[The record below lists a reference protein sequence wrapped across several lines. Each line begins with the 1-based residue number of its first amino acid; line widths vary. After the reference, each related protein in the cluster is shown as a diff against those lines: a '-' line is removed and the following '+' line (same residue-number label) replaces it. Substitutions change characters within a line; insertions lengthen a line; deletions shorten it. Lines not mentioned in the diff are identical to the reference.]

1 MTFPNVV
8 LSNQQSFKKYMQI
21 TCILVQLK
29 THISDYHLLAV
40 DKSTNNFNIKKKKS
54 HFNVQ
59 LLIKII

>member
-29 THISDYHLLAV
+29 THISYYRLLAV